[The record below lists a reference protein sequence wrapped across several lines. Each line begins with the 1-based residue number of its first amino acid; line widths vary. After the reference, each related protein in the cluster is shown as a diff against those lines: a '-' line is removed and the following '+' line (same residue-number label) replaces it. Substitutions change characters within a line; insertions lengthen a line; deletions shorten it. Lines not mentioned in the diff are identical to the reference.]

1 LDLTLDTDSE
11 DQVPWPQWD
20 LSRSSLPDAKG
31 IDIKSED
38 DHMGFALVKPLGVS
52 DACNVLA
59 KMPDPGKTDAQADLP
74 VCGENSPLL
83 RRVKE
88 EPPDPDTPTKGYCSE
103 PCSGKDSEK
112 EPGYWKVKQVKS
124 VCRLG
129 PGSRRLFSASRLADF
144 LRSTVEIID
153 IDDDEHA
160 AKIDSKVR
168 AQQKID
174 TARGGC
180 NAASAKKQLTKF
192 PGKRKVT
199 LSPSSQLKLLE
210 ASNISSYRRM
220 LPFCTEMAKDLART
234 SVAQSTP
241 KTLSTTVCVA
251 SKECDTHTGEVSDR
265 ECVSLEQSER
275 QLDLV
280 SSDGCP
286 NKELM
291 PVEHVKLEH
300 YESQI
305 ELFSSDKYLS
315 REPLSTEHVKLEQN
329 ESQSD
334 SAPAEE
340 GPSSKSFSIEHVKLE
355 QPESQSEST
364 PSDRGQRWG
373 SLFIER
379 VKPDQNENQP
389 VSASNDQ
396 GFSGD
401 SLLIE
406 HVQSEQHGYQSEP
419 SPASHLHEPSDDL
432 EKNVVAQSS
441 TNSTPS
447 LFFNVHCPSPLT
459 VQNPSTTDA
468 DNVFL
473 VEHKSPSPCLPGS
486 ADFSC
491 VPTCGEISSLLG
503 TPASVPCKGILRVS
517 PRSCKGTCM
526 CLDCTSFRLQA
537 EKASEFAERQLRE
550 VEALAVP
557 LMNEL
562 ASMRMLME
570 RSLIM
575 KPRGAGLPYAIHS
588 EVKGASRSA
597 LKVEETARSH
607 LKQITRDTNLHCKIM
622 RMQQRR
628 VKFADKIEV
637 KLFQSE

>member
-1 LDLTLDTDSE
+1 MI
-11 DQVPWPQWD
+11 P
-20 LSRSSLPDAKG
+20 
-31 IDIKSED
+31 
-38 DHMGFALVKPLGVS
+38 F
-52 DACNVLA
+52 
-59 KMPDPGKTDAQADLP
+59 
-74 VCGENSPLL
+74 
-83 RRVKE
+83 
-88 EPPDPDTPTKGYCSE
+88 
-103 PCSGKDSEK
+103 SG
-112 EPGYWKVKQVKS
+112 
-124 VCRLG
+124 
-129 PGSRRLFSASRLADF
+129 
-144 LRSTVEIID
+144 
-153 IDDDEHA
+153 
-160 AKIDSKVR
+160 
-168 AQQKID
+168 
-174 TARGGC
+174 
-180 NAASAKKQLTKF
+180 
-192 PGKRKVT
+192 
-199 LSPSSQLKLLE
+199 
-210 ASNISSYRRM
+210 
-220 LPFCTEMAKDLART
+220 T

-265 ECVSLEQSER
+265 ECFSLEHVNAEQSER

-491 VPTCGEISSLLG
+491 VPTCGEIPSLLG

-588 EVKGASRSA
+588 EVQVSQCLDVSIII
-597 LKVEETARSH
+597 SP
-607 LKQITRDTNLHCKIM
+607 I
-622 RMQQRR
+622 
-628 VKFADKIEV
+628 FWP
-637 KLFQSE
+637 